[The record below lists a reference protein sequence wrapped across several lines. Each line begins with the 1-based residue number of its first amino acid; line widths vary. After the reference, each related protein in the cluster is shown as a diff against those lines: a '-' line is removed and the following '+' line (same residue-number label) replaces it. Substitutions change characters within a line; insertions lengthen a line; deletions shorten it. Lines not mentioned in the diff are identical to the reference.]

1 MNSNV
6 LLVQG
11 YRFTTL
17 KKIKSTSKCIQ
28 LKHVFSKTSKKQIFA
43 IVLQH
48 YAKIRFKRLYNEFFH
63 NIFQA
68 DLIQT
73 SK

>member
-6 LLVQG
+6 LLVHG
-11 YRFTTL
+11 YRFVTL
-17 KKIKSTSKCIQ
+17 KKNKSASKCTQ

-43 IVLQH
+43 IVLQY
-48 YAKIRFKRLYNEFFH
+48 YAKIRFKRLYNEFFR